1 MTIPFSR
8 ELPLRYDVD
17 VLVAGGGPAGVTAAV
32 AAARQ
37 GAQVLLVEAGGSLG
51 GAAITALVPAFMPFD
66 NGVDFMAGGIGRE
79 VYDAALAEGS
89 VHNGN
94 TVGIYPEGLK
104 RVYDR
109 MVQAEPNITLRF
121 FTSLAAVQAVNGAV
135 EHVMLLG
142 KSGLFAARA
151 KVYIDCTGDGDL
163 CAWAGAG
170 YDKGDAQGRMMP
182 GTLCS
187 AWAGID
193 WSRVQPD
200 DGRRLED
207 AFRDGVFTVQDKH
220 HSGMWRTG
228 GALGGANVGHTFG
241 VDGTDE
247 VSLTAAMLQSRRA
260 LPEYHRYYTGYLQG
274 FEAAEIT
281 ASGAQI
287 GIRETRRIR
296 GLYVLDENDF
306 QARATFE
313 DEVGRFSYPVDI
325 HASSSGEED
334 HQAFLEEY
342 GHWRYGPG
350 ESYGIPYRSLVP
362 MGFANLLMA
371 GRCISTDRRMQSSV
385 RVMPCCYITGQAAG
399 IAAALACA
407 QGVAVPAV
415 DTAALRA
422 RLRAMGAWLPK

>member
-1 MTIPFSR
+1 MTISFSR

-17 VLVAGGGPAGVTAAV
+17 VLVAGGGPAGVAAAV

-37 GAQVLLVEAGGSLG
+37 GARVLLVEASGCLG

-66 NGVDFMAGGIGRE
+66 NGVDFMAGGIGTE
-79 VYDAALAEGS
+79 VYNSALAEGS
-89 VHNGN
+89 VLSGD

-109 MVQAEPNITLRF
+109 MVQAQPTLTLRF
-121 FTSLAAVQAVNGAV
+121 FTSLAAVQSIDGAV
-135 EHVMLLG
+135 DHVVLLG
-142 KSGLFAARA
+142 KSGLCAARA

-163 CAWAGAG
+163 CAQAGAA
-170 YDKGDAQGRMMP
+170 YDKGDAQGHMMP

-193 WSRVQPD
+193 WSRVEPV

-207 AFRDGVFTVQDKH
+207 AFRDGVFTVQDRH

-228 GALGGANVGHTFG
+228 AALGGANVGHTFG

-247 VSLTAAMLQSRRA
+247 ASLTDAMMQARKA
-260 LPEYHRYYTGYLQG
+260 LPEYHRYYTQYLPG
-274 FEAAEIT
+274 FETAEIT
-281 ASGAQI
+281 ASGNQM

-296 GLYVLDENDF
+296 GLYVLNEKDFLSRAAFDDEI
-306 QARATFE
+306 
-313 DEVGRFSYPVDI
+313 GRFSYPVDI
-325 HASSSGEED
+325 HAPTSDEKD

-342 GHWRYGPG
+342 GQWRYGPG
-350 ESYGIPYRSLVP
+350 ESYGIPYRALIP
-362 MGFANLLMA
+362 QGFANLLVA

-399 IAAALACA
+399 VAAALATA
-407 QGVAVPAV
+407 QGSAVPAV
-415 DTAALRA
+415 DTAELRA
-422 RLRAMGAWLPK
+422 RLRAMGAWLPN